1 MFFFLRSTY
10 FSTGFLDEAGVSSVE
25 GDLRLRSKGEGVQ
38 DEMLGVEGE
47 VDRGEGINISADVE
61 GDKGDDIDIILE
73 GVSISN
79 MASLEGSF
87 KGSGSSGKVSEEKKE
102 ESIRAE
108 RSVN

>member
-10 FSTGFLDEAGVSSVE
+10 FSTGFLDEAEISSVE

-38 DEMLGVEGE
+38 DETILSLE
-47 VDRGEGINISADVE
+47 VDRGEGIDISADVE
-61 GDKGDDIDIILE
+61 GDKQGDDIDIILE

-79 MASLEGSF
+79 MPSLEGSF
-87 KGSGSSGKVSEEKKE
+87 KGSGSSGKVSEEKRE
-102 ESIRAE
+102 ESIRTE